1 MNEESINYLKHRET
15 SIFKKRDLDFVKKTL
30 LNLGS
35 FGGDGQL
42 LTIQA
47 AKTNKIFV
55 QRQRL
60 PRSFKNRN
68 RNFNN
73 SDIEIKSE
81 KDPFRNT

>member
-15 SIFKKRDLDFVKKTL
+15 SLFKKRDIDFVKKTL

-47 AKTNKIFV
+47 ARTNKIFV
-55 QRQRL
+55 
-60 PRSFKNRN
+60 
-68 RNFNN
+68 
-73 SDIEIKSE
+73 
-81 KDPFRNT
+81 